1 MGFIQANKQSVQRI
15 QSLVLSQSFLFGLI
29 IAVNAVLML
38 LVKFYPSMDG
48 PAHLYNSSLLPEL
61 LFNQNS
67 DLNNYFQISGFPMAN
82 WMTLFIL
89 SFFNLF
95 LPAWIAEKILLL
107 FYLIG
112 ISLAFRYLVKQ
123 INPEGL
129 GLSFIIFPFIYSFL
143 FHLGFYNYSLS
154 FILLFFILGFWIK
167 NQAYLSARVFV
178 PVFFLMGI
186 LYFSALLSFLF
197 AGLSMGLFTVVF
209 YLGKFSSGKNMYKI
223 FKEIITRLVFLLL
236 VSLPWLILII
246 WFIAKTDFLS
256 TGYQYSINE
265 LVKWLNDVR
274 CLIVYDYPGD
284 EKLTQQILHIL
295 LAFTSISLFLRFSA
309 AKKNWVQIY
318 DIFLVPVLLS
328 IFLFFAVPDGSGAGM
343 MSHRYCLMIYMLFI
357 IWFASLKMPVKTIRV
372 FVILIIGFHFG
383 LLFKHFNGAIRDLNK
398 NAIAIEKA
406 AVFIE
411 KNSMV
416 LPVNLSRG
424 WIEPHFSNYLGVD
437 KPLINLQN
445 YQATLSWFPVQW
457 NHENL
462 PDISMGELREINHFI
477 WPSNPSSSIKRQID
491 YVLLYGE
498 LSDMLKP
505 EWAAL
510 LKELESG
517 YRLIYTSPDNYVKLY
532 RATME

>member
-15 QSLVLSQSFLFGLI
+15 QSLVLSQGFLFGLI
-29 IAVNAVLML
+29 IAVNSVLML
-38 LVKFYPSMDG
+38 LVKYYPSMDG
-48 PAHLYNSSLLPEL
+48 PAHLYNSALLPEL
-61 LFNQNS
+61 LFGDNP
-67 DLNNYFQISGFPMAN
+67 DLNNYFQISTFPMAN
-82 WMTLFIL
+82 WMALFIL

-95 LPAWIAEKILLL
+95 LPAWMAEKILLL

-112 ISLAFRYLVKQ
+112 ISYAFRYLVKQ

-154 FILLFFILGFWIK
+154 FVMLFFILGFWIK
-167 NQAYLSARVFV
+167 HQAFVSVRVFV
-178 PVFFLMGI
+178 LLFFFMGL

-197 AGLSMGLFTVVF
+197 AGLSMGLFTLAYF
-209 YLGKFSSGKNMYKI
+209 IGKFSFGENKRKI
-223 FKEIITRLVFLLL
+223 FKEIIARLLFLLL
-236 VSLPWLILII
+236 ASLPWLILII

-265 LVKWLNDVR
+265 LVKWINDVR

-295 LAFTSISLFLRFSA
+295 LAFTSISLFLRFST
-309 AKKNWVQIY
+309 AKKKWLQLN
-318 DIFLVPVLLS
+318 DIFLIPLALA
-328 IFLFFAVPDGSGAGM
+328 ILLFFMIPDGSGAGM

-357 IWFASLKMPVKTIRV
+357 IWFASLKMPLKTIRV
-372 FVILIIGFHFG
+372 FVVLIIGFHLG
-383 LLFKHFNGAIRDLNK
+383 LLFKHYNGAIRDLNK
-398 NAIAIEKA
+398 NAVAIEKA
-406 AVFIE
+406 EVFIK

-424 WIEPHFSNYLGVD
+424 WIEPHFSNYLGLD
-437 KPLINLQN
+437 KPLIILQN

-457 NHENL
+457 NHKNL
-462 PDISMGELREINHFI
+462 PDISLGELREINHFI

-491 YVLLYGE
+491 YVFLYGE
-498 LSDMLKP
+498 LSDMLNP
-505 EWAAL
+505 EWSTL

-517 YRLIYTSPDNYVKLY
+517 YWLIYTSPDNYVKLY
-532 RATME
+532 RASMK